1 MSIIRNTP
9 YNIQAEQLVLGAI
22 LVNDKVLN
30 EMQSFLLTE
39 HFYDPLHQKIYRAM
53 LAVIDEGHAATP
65 VSLSSKLDSD
75 EQFQKTGGFE
85 FLAQLTSLAIA
96 VIRPQDYA
104 EIVYDLAMRRT
115 LIELGEDMLAQSYN
129 SELENLK
136 TKDIIETTE
145 DKLFKLSMS
154 GFVDRDFE
162 GIDQVANQSL
172 QNIFKAY
179 ELRSNN
185 QVTGVSTGFFDLDE
199 KLGGFQNSDL
209 VILAARPGMGKT
221 AFAVNLALTAAENF
235 RKKHE
240 EDKQKMKSVGIFSL
254 EMSGEQLVTR
264 MISIKTSIDS
274 LKLRS
279 GLFKHDQH
287 IQISNAATQLSA
299 EPLFIDDTPGITISA
314 IRTRARKMYRKHN
327 LGMIIIDY
335 LQLIQTNSNAENRVL
350 EVSEITKS
358 LKILAR
364 ELHIPVIALSQ
375 LSRAVDQRADK
386 RPVLSDLRESG
397 SIEQDADLV
406 MFIFR
411 EGYYASIGGAKEQ
424 KTDEQQDGVP
434 KSKLDRTEI
443 IIAKHRHG
451 PVGTV
456 GLYYDLA
463 SSKFSNIFKF

>member
-1 MSIIRNTP
+1 MSVIRNIP
-9 YNIQAEQLVLGAI
+9 YNIQAEQLVLGSI

-39 HFYDPLHQKIYRAM
+39 HFYDPLHQKVYRAM
-53 LAVIDEGHAATP
+53 LAVIDEGHAVTP

-85 FLAQLTSLAIA
+85 FLGQLTSLAIA

-104 EIVYDLAMRRT
+104 EIVYDLAMRRQ
-115 LIELGEDMLAQSYN
+115 LIDLGEDMLAQSYN
-129 SELENLK
+129 SELENLR
-136 TKDIIETTE
+136 TKDIIENTE
-145 DKLFKLSMS
+145 DKLFKLAMS

-162 GIDQVANQSL
+162 GINQVANQSL
-172 QNIFKAY
+172 KNIFKAY
-179 ELRSNN
+179 ELRSTN
-185 QVTGVSTGFFDLDE
+185 QVTGISTGFFDLDE

-221 AFAVNLALTAAENF
+221 AFAVNLALTAAESF

-279 GLFKHDQH
+279 GLFKHEQH
-287 IQISNAATQLSA
+287 IQISNAATALST
-299 EPLFIDDTPGITISA
+299 EPMFIDDTPGITISA
-314 IRTRARKMYRKHN
+314 IRTRARKMYKKHN

-335 LQLIQTNSNAENRVL
+335 LQHIQTNSNAENRVL

-411 EGYYASIGGAKEQ
+411 EGYYASIAAQKET
-424 KTDEQQDGVP
+424 KTEEGQDGAP